1 MAIEIYRQSNV
12 EVHGEAFASE
22 IRIRANPEDTLAGS
36 ISMEMYTLEYFDE
49 VYRRMDYRGVLGETV
64 GQFATRTFDVN
75 GKTITGA
82 DVILLIK
89 RYVADLHN
97 EYTNGDNNA

>member
-1 MAIEIYRQSNV
+1 MTIEIYRQSNV

-36 ISMEMYTLEYFDE
+36 ISMEMYTLEYFNDE
-49 VYRRMDYRGVLGETV
+49 FKRMDYKGVLGETV
-64 GQFATRTFDVN
+64 GNFATREFDIN

-97 EYTNGDNNA
+97 EHNNGE